1 MEEIKD
7 FKLLLDTSVLAGQ
20 IMLQNGAEIYRVED
34 TIHRMLKVSG
44 FKTAEA
50 YVTPTGLIVTLDDP
64 KVDSMTVVK
73 RIDTRGTD
81 LNKITIANEISRK
94 FCVGEINIKE
104 AFRGLK
110 HMQAEQYTNFQKQLC
125 NVLAAIAFCVLL
137 GGDYPEVLGA
147 GIAGACM
154 VLVLSVSKKEEL
166 NYFMQL
172 LLASAML
179 SLMACLTA
187 NVWRADMNRDMVII
201 GGMMPIVPGAA
212 ITTAVRDTLQG
223 DYVAGGA
230 KALEAFVRA
239 AAIAIG
245 AWTGMMIAGGVFGC

>member
-1 MEEIKD
+1 MEEITD
-7 FKLLLDTSVLAGQ
+7 YKLLVDTAVLAGQ

-34 TIHRMLKVSG
+34 TIHRILKVSHL
-44 FKTAEA
+44 KSAEA

-73 RIDTRGTD
+73 RIDTRGTN
-81 LNKITIANEISRK
+81 LNKITVANDISRK
-94 FCVGEINIKE
+94 FCAGEMTLKE
-104 AFRGLK
+104 AFHELK
-110 HMQAEQYTNFQKQLC
+110 HMEAEQYTRRQKDIC
-125 NVLAAIAFCVLL
+125 NVMVTIGFVVLL
-137 GGDYPEVLGA
+137 GGSLADAVGA
-147 GIAGACM
+147 MIAGACM
-154 VLVLSVSKKEEL
+154 VTVMALCRKVGL
-166 NYFMQL
+166 NYFLQL

-179 SLMACLTA
+179 AATACVLA
-187 NVWRADMNRDMVII
+187 KSWGASMERDMVIVSGI
-201 GGMMPIVPGAA
+201 MPIVPGSA

-245 AWTGMMIAGGVFGC
+245 VWVGMMLTGGGV